1 MQLKFCG
8 AAGTVTGSSHFL
20 TLDNGFKILLDCGM
34 YQGNEPE
41 YLNFNRTFLFSP
53 HEIDVLILSHAHID
67 HCGKLPKLVAD
78 GFNGRIYSTP
88 ATRDLTALLLL
99 DSAHIQERESEFTNR
114 NADKDEEESMPLYT
128 AEDVAKTMEVFQSF
142 AYNQW
147 FNVHPDVDVLLKD
160 SGHILGS
167 ASITLRIKRHGLPD
181 IFIGFTA
188 DIGRPQRPILRDPDP
203 MPPCDYL
210 ICESTYGNRL
220 HEAAPEEKQ
229 RLLRI
234 IKQTCIEQKGKLIIP
249 AFSVGRTQEVVYM
262 INQLVNENQLQDIPV
277 FVDSPL
283 AFNAT
288 RIFLLHPECFDKDIL
303 KYMITDPDPFGFNDL
318 KYVRTAED
326 SKKINNMH
334 GCVVISA
341 AGMINAGRVKHHV
354 FNAIEH
360 PENTILIV
368 GYAAENTPGGKLRR
382 GDKTIRLFGKEL
394 YVNARIERMESFSAH
409 GDYKEMTTYLRS
421 HDKNK
426 LRKIFLV
433 HGDREALNTFKNHL
447 ISEEFMSVEIPKFGE
462 TSELG

>member
-1 MQLKFCG
+1 
-8 AAGTVTGSSHFL
+8 
-20 TLDNGFKILLDCGM
+20 
-34 YQGNEPE
+34 
-41 YLNFNRTFLFSP
+41 
-53 HEIDVLILSHAHID
+53 
-67 HCGKLPKLVAD
+67 
-78 GFNGRIYSTP
+78 
-88 ATRDLTALLLL
+88 
-99 DSAHIQERESEFTNR
+99 
-114 NADKDEEESMPLYT
+114 
-128 AEDVAKTMEVFQSF
+128 
-142 AYNQW
+142 
-147 FNVHPDVDVLLKD
+147 
-160 SGHILGS
+160 
-167 ASITLRIKRHGLPD
+167 
-181 IFIGFTA
+181 
-188 DIGRPQRPILRDPDP
+188 
-203 MPPCDYL
+203 
-210 ICESTYGNRL
+210 
-220 HEAAPEEKQ
+220 
-229 RLLRI
+229 
-234 IKQTCIEQKGKLIIP
+234 
-249 AFSVGRTQEVVYM
+249 
-262 INQLVNENQLQDIPV
+262 
-277 FVDSPL
+277 
-283 AFNAT
+283 
-288 RIFLLHPECFDKDIL
+288 
-303 KYMITDPDPFGFNDL
+303 
-318 KYVRTAED
+318 VRTAED